1 MSKGVKCFGS
11 VRSNNEKIEEINSCI
26 RRNPNVAF
34 VINGKELWDYMD
46 LGLHTLKVQGREYAA
61 ELIGRMISIYR
72 TMIDAHREGKSFDDP
87 AMVQLQ
93 SELDLIGK
101 DRDRARRQKTS
112 ELQANIKGLF
122 A

>member
-1 MSKGVKCFGS
+1 
-11 VRSNNEKIEEINSCI
+11 
-26 RRNPNVAF
+26 
-34 VINGKELWDYMD
+34 MD

-72 TMIDAHREGKSFDDP
+72 AMIDAHREGNSFDDP

-93 SELDLIGK
+93 SELDLIGR
-101 DRDRARRQKTS
+101 DRDRARMQKTS

>member
-1 MSKGVKCFGS
+1 MLTDEQRRKVLRQRS
-11 VRSNNEKIEEINSCI
+11 VENEKIEEINSRI

-72 TMIDAHREGKSFDDP
+72 AMIDAHREGNSFDDP

-93 SELDLIGK
+93 SRIGPDRQGPGPRPDAK
-101 DRDRARRQKTS
+101 D
-112 ELQANIKGLF
+112 KG
-122 A
+122 AAG